1 MPSSYTHYRFGR
13 DVLAL
18 LPPERREAICRH
30 RALFDLGL
38 HGPDLFFFHKPYQVN
53 SINAMGRRM
62 HTVSGKEVFHRFAVL
77 RERTAH
83 PEAVQAYLDG
93 FLCHVVLDSVCHP
106 YVTEITANSSISHM
120 QLEMEL
126 DRAFLVA
133 DGHDPL
139 RQSLTAHLR
148 PTAQCAG
155 VVAELF
161 PQLTS
166 QQALQCIRQMISYE
180 ALLLAPGKPKRLA
193 LQQLFRAMGQ
203 ESTFGARMMSEK
215 PRSACVPLV
224 ARLQQRYD
232 SALPLAAELLS
243 DPDLSH
249 SQYQLNFAGIAA
261 EEDV

>member
-93 FLCHVVLDSVCHP
+93 FLCHFVLDVRCRSLTDP
-106 YVTEITANSSISHM
+106 DPEA
-120 QLEMEL
+120 E
-126 DRAFLVA
+126 RAFDRFLMEQ
-133 DGHDPL
+133 DGV
-139 RQSLTAHLR
+139 
-148 PTAQCAG
+148 C
-155 VVAELF
+155 
-161 PQLTS
+161 
-166 QQALQCIRQMISYE
+166 
-180 ALLLAPGKPKRLA
+180 
-193 LQQLFRAMGQ
+193 
-203 ESTFGARMMSEK
+203 
-215 PRSACVPLV
+215 
-224 ARLQQRYD
+224 
-232 SALPLAAELLS
+232 LPLWTHMGLTGSECALVSRFYPGTDKTRIRRSLRTMAGELRRRLTGGS
-243 DPDLSH
+243 AP
-249 SQYQLNFAGIAA
+249 
-261 EEDV
+261 